1 MANIRKMEPSRLVRH
16 DDLFQS
22 PFDDFFRGLF
32 VHPMRFGSLSD
43 QSQFCV
49 DIEEDE
55 KAFRVSAELPG
66 VRKEDINVTID
77 GDELGISAEMK
88 RETKCKTG
96 TALHTERY
104 TGRMYRSFS
113 LGHEIDQSKA
123 QAKYVDGVLEL
134 TLPKTESEQS
144 RRKQIAVH

>member
-1 MANIRKMEPSRLVRH
+1 MDV
-16 DDLFQS
+16 
-22 PFDDFFRGLF
+22 
-32 VHPMRFGSLSD
+32 
-43 QSQFCV
+43 
-49 DIEEDE
+49 EEDE

-77 GDELGISAEMK
+77 GDEVAISAEMK
-88 RETKCKTG
+88 RETQTKGKTG

-144 RRKQIAVH
+144 RRKQIPVH